1 MPMQRGRQG
10 RGRSPYSAAMTRE
23 QFLFYEMRITARLL
37 HEGLPPAAVEER
49 IAAENLFQYPTER
62 MLGRMARACLR
73 RIAVL
78 DDLALVE
85 ALANA
90 PFDAAKQIAL
100 YAMMKS
106 YVLAA
111 EFMVTVVG
119 EKYRTRD
126 FTLGRAD
133 IAAFFLRL
141 REQDDVVAAWSEQTI
156 TKLRQVLVKIL
167 VENEYLDNARAQR
180 LNLVWLSPVLERAI
194 RAHGD
199 EVLLPAFNCF
209 S

>member
-1 MPMQRGRQG
+1 MPMQRGRQS

-37 HEGLPPAAVEER
+37 HEGLSPAAVEER
-49 IAAENLFQYPTER
+49 IAVENLFQYPTER

-73 RIAVL
+73 RLAVL
-78 DDLALVE
+78 DDPALVE
-85 ALANA
+85 TLANA
-90 PFDAAKQIAL
+90 PFDEAKQIAL

-126 FTLGRAD
+126 FALGRAD

-180 LNLVWLSPVLERAI
+180 LNPVWLSPVLERAI

>member
-1 MPMQRGRQG
+1 MAGRRGQQG
-10 RGRSPYSAAMTRE
+10 SGRSPYSAAMTRE
-23 QFLFYEMRITARLL
+23 QFLFYEMRTTARLL
-37 HEGLPPAAVEER
+37 HEGDSPDEVEAR
-49 IAAENLFQYPTER
+49 IVAENLFQYPTER

-73 RIAVL
+73 RIVAL
-78 DDLALVE
+78 DDPGLVE

-90 PFDAAKQIAL
+90 PFDEAKQIAL

-106 YVLAA
+106 YVLVA

-126 FTLGRAD
+126 FALGKAD
-133 IAAFFLRL
+133 ITAFFLRL
-141 REQDDVVAAWSEQTI
+141 REQDDVVAAWSDATI
-156 TKLRQVLVKIL
+156 TKLRQVLVKTL
-167 VENEYLDNARAQR
+167 AENAYLDNVRAER
-180 LNLVWLSPVLERAI
+180 LNPVWLSPALERTI

-199 EVLLPAFNCF
+199 EILLPAFNCF